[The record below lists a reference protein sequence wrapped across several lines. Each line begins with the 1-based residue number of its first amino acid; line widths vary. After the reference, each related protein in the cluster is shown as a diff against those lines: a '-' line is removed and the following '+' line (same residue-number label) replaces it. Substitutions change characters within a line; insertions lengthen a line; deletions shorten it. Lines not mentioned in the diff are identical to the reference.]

1 MKLALQHKKTKIYN
15 HLTAV
20 KEIWKKANQ
29 T

>member
-1 MKLALQHKKTKIYN
+1 MKLALSTQKTKIYN